1 MTIRFNIFLS
11 ALVRQ
16 SRVAFALAI
25 GLGFSAQSSMALATV
40 SAENSPDAAETAALA
55 PLPVH
60 ANTTRNIV
68 DALSS
73 RHYVTTRLND
83 ALSEQIYDGY
93 IEDLDPSKSYF
104 LASDIEE
111 FAALRFQLD
120 DTLQRGDLRPAFHI
134 FNRYQQRVLTRFES
148 ILAQLDKGVAV
159 YDFERDESLELD
171 REEAP
176 WAVNNAELD
185 DLWRKRIKNA
195 VLNLR
200 LADKEDEKIQEL
212 LVKRYKNRLTRT
224 RQTNSEDVY
233 QLYMNAFTRT
243 YDPHTQYFSPRTSE
257 NFNINM
263 SLSLEGIG
271 AVLQQEDEYTRV
283 VSLVP
288 AGPADK
294 SKQVFPDDK
303 IVAVAQGV
311 EGEMVDVVG
320 WRLDEVVQLIRGK
333 KDTVV
338 RLDVIPA
345 SSTDSSESKIVEIV
359 RNTVKLEEQSAKSEI
374 IEVEEA
380 GQTRKIGVIDIPTF
394 YIDFQAL
401 QKGEK
406 NFKSTTRDV
415 KDLLAGLMAEGV
427 EGVVIDLRNNGG
439 GSLQEAR
446 TLTGL
451 FIDRGPTVQIR
462 SKSNRVDILN
472 DRDIRTIYDGPLA
485 VLVNRLSASAS
496 EIFAGAMQDYE
507 RGLIIG
513 SQTFGKGTVQ
523 SLLPMNRGQLK
534 LTQAKFYRISGEST
548 QHKGIIPDIS
558 FPSDF
563 DLDSI
568 GESTLDGPLPWDQIS
583 ATSFRT
589 KQMIGP
595 WVAELGR
602 LHKARV
608 TEDPEFTYIA
618 DAAAY
623 RQLKAKQTA
632 VTLNEN
638 KRLQEKA
645 DSDTFWLTL
654 ENTKRLQQGLPEI
667 ASLDELREDNE
678 PVLASIEGSNATGI
692 TTGTETSDTDNAD
705 AENIGVQDLVGN
717 EMAGVVKMPSTAGST
732 SETVQGEIAKESIK
746 ADDAEAQQ
754 EEEEEDEEP
763 DAFLVETSNILLD
776 LISLEKRT
784 TAKKQAQQ
792 KI

>member
-1 MTIRFNIFLS
+1 MANRFDISSS
-11 ALVRQ
+11 AAARQLPRSLVLTAAL
-16 SRVAFALAI
+16 AFA
-25 GLGFSAQSSMALATV
+25 GSSGTALATV
-40 SAENSPDAAETAALA
+40 SAGNKAVTDEIAALA

-60 ANTTRNIV
+60 SNTTRNIV

-73 RHYVTTRLND
+73 RHYVTTELND
-83 ALSEQIYDGY
+83 LLSEQIYQGFL
-93 IEDLDPSKSYF
+93 EDLDPSKSYL
-104 LASDIEE
+104 LASDIAE
-111 FAALRFQLD
+111 FDSLRYQLD
-120 DTLQRGDLRPAFHI
+120 DTLLRGDAKPAFII
-134 FNRYQQRVLTRFES
+134 FNRYHQRVLARFES
-148 ILAQLDKGVAV
+148 ILAQLEKGTDVF
-159 YDFERDESLELD
+159 DFERDEFLELD

-176 WAVNNAELD
+176 WATNNAELD
-185 DLWRKRIKNA
+185 DLWRRRLKNA

-200 LADKEDEKIQEL
+200 LADKEPEKIQEL
-212 LVKRYKNRLTRT
+212 LLKRYKNRLTRT

-271 AVLQQEDEYTRV
+271 AVLQQEDEFTRV

-303 IVAVAQGV
+303 IVAVAQGL
-311 EGEMVDVVG
+311 EGEMIDVIG

-333 KDTVV
+333 KDTIV

-345 SSTDSSESKIVEIV
+345 SSTDSSESKIVKIV

-374 IEVEEA
+374 IEVEQF
-380 GQTRKIGVIDIPTF
+380 GHKRKIGVIDIPAF

-406 NFKSTTRDV
+406 DFKSTTRDV
-415 KDLLAGLMAEGV
+415 KLLLADLMAEGV

-485 VLVNRLSASAS
+485 VLVNRLSASAA

-507 RGLIIG
+507 RGVIIG

-558 FPSDF
+558 FPSNF

-595 WVAELGR
+595 LVTELDR

-608 TEDPEFTYIA
+608 TEDPEFTYMA

-623 RQLKAKQTA
+623 RKVRAQQTA
-632 VTLNEN
+632 VTLNESQ
-638 KRLQEKA
+638 RLKEKE
-645 DSDTFWLTL
+645 DSDTFWLAL

-667 ASLDELREDNE
+667 DSLDELQGDKE
-678 PVLASIEGSNATGI
+678 PVVAEIDGSGATGI
-692 TTGTETSDTDNAD
+692 TTD
-705 AENIGVQDLVGN
+705 AESGDLGEGDAALGEAQNLVGN
-717 EMAGVVKMPSTAGST
+717 ELAGVIEMPSATDPPAT
-732 SETVQGEIAKESIK
+732 LKQENPEKEG
-746 ADDAEAQQ
+746 AEPDI
-754 EEEEEDEEP
+754 EDTTENEEP
-763 DAFLVETSNILLD
+763 DAFLVETTNILLD
-776 LISLEKRT
+776 LISLGKQTAAEKQEQR
-784 TAKKQAQQ
+784 Q
-792 KI
+792 I

>member
-1 MTIRFNIFLS
+1 MANRFDISSS
-11 ALVRQ
+11 AAARQLPRSLVLTAAL
-16 SRVAFALAI
+16 AFA
-25 GLGFSAQSSMALATV
+25 GSSGTALATV
-40 SAENSPDAAETAALA
+40 SAGNKAVTDEIAALA

-60 ANTTRNIV
+60 SNTTRNIV

-73 RHYVTTRLND
+73 RHYVTTELND
-83 ALSEQIYDGY
+83 LLSEQIYQGFL
-93 IEDLDPSKSYF
+93 EDLDPSKSYL
-104 LASDIEE
+104 LASDIAE
-111 FAALRFQLD
+111 FDSLRYQLD
-120 DTLQRGDLRPAFHI
+120 DTLLRGDAKPAFII
-134 FNRYQQRVLTRFES
+134 FNRYHQRVLARFES
-148 ILAQLDKGVAV
+148 ILAQLEKGTDVF
-159 YDFERDESLELD
+159 DFERDESLELD

-176 WAVNNAELD
+176 WATNNAELD
-185 DLWRKRIKNA
+185 DLWRKRLKNA

-200 LADKEDEKIQEL
+200 LADKEPEKIQEL
-212 LVKRYKNRLTRT
+212 LLKRYKNRLTRT

-271 AVLQQEDEYTRV
+271 AVLQQEDEFTRV

-303 IVAVAQGV
+303 IVAVAQGL
-311 EGEMVDVVG
+311 EGEMIDVIG

-333 KDTVV
+333 KDTIV

-345 SSTDSSESKIVEIV
+345 SSTDSSESKIVKIV

-374 IEVEEA
+374 IEVEQF
-380 GQTRKIGVIDIPTF
+380 GHKRKIGVIDIPAF

-406 NFKSTTRDV
+406 DFKSTTRDV
-415 KDLLAGLMAEGV
+415 KVLLADLMAEGV

-507 RGLIIG
+507 RGVIIG

-558 FPSDF
+558 FPSNF

-595 WVAELGR
+595 LVTELDR

-608 TEDPEFTYIA
+608 TEDPEFTYMA

-623 RQLKAKQTA
+623 RKVRAQQTA
-632 VTLNEN
+632 VTLNESQ
-638 KRLQEKA
+638 RLKEKE
-645 DSDTFWLTL
+645 DSDTFWLAL

-667 ASLDELREDNE
+667 DSLDELQGDKE
-678 PVLASIEGSNATGI
+678 PVVAEIDGSGATGI
-692 TTGTETSDTDNAD
+692 TTD
-705 AENIGVQDLVGN
+705 AESGDLGEGDAALGEAQNLVGN
-717 EMAGVVKMPSTAGST
+717 ELAGVIEMPSATAPPAT
-732 SETVQGEIAKESIK
+732 LKQENPEKEG
-746 ADDAEAQQ
+746 AEPDI
-754 EEEEEDEEP
+754 EDTTENEEP
-763 DAFLVETSNILLD
+763 DAFLVETTNILLD
-776 LISLEKRT
+776 LISLGKQTAAEKQEQR
-784 TAKKQAQQ
+784 Q
-792 KI
+792 I

>member
-1 MTIRFNIFLS
+1 MANRFDISSS
-11 ALVRQ
+11 AAARQLPRSLVLTAAL
-16 SRVAFALAI
+16 AFA
-25 GLGFSAQSSMALATV
+25 GSSGTALATV
-40 SAENSPDAAETAALA
+40 SAGNKAVTDEIAALA

-60 ANTTRNIV
+60 SNTTRNIV

-73 RHYVTTRLND
+73 RHYVTTELND
-83 ALSEQIYDGY
+83 LLSEQIYQGFL
-93 IEDLDPSKSYF
+93 EDLDPSKSYL
-104 LASDIEE
+104 LASDIAE
-111 FAALRFQLD
+111 FDSLRYQLD
-120 DTLQRGDLRPAFHI
+120 DTLLRGDAKPAFII
-134 FNRYQQRVLTRFES
+134 FNRYHQRVLARFES
-148 ILAQLDKGVAV
+148 ILAQLEKGTDVF
-159 YDFERDESLELD
+159 DFERDEFLELD

-176 WAVNNAELD
+176 WATNNAELD
-185 DLWRKRIKNA
+185 DLWRRRLKNA

-200 LADKEDEKIQEL
+200 LADKEPEKIQEL
-212 LVKRYKNRLTRT
+212 LLKRYKNRLTRT

-271 AVLQQEDEYTRV
+271 AVLQQEDEFTRV

-303 IVAVAQGV
+303 IVAVAQGL
-311 EGEMVDVVG
+311 EGEMIDVIG

-333 KDTVV
+333 KDTIV

-345 SSTDSSESKIVEIV
+345 SSTDSSESKIVKIV

-374 IEVEEA
+374 IEVEQF
-380 GQTRKIGVIDIPTF
+380 GHKRKIGVIDIPAF

-406 NFKSTTRDV
+406 DFKSTTRDV
-415 KDLLAGLMAEGV
+415 KVLLADLIAEGV

-507 RGLIIG
+507 RGVIIG

-558 FPSDF
+558 FPSNF

-595 WVAELGR
+595 LVTELDR

-608 TEDPEFTYIA
+608 TEDPEFTYMA

-623 RQLKAKQTA
+623 RKVRAQQTA
-632 VTLNEN
+632 VTLNESQ
-638 KRLQEKA
+638 RLKEKE
-645 DSDTFWLTL
+645 DSDTFWLAL

-667 ASLDELREDNE
+667 DSLDELQGDKE
-678 PVLASIEGSNATGI
+678 PVVAEIDDSGATGI
-692 TTGTETSDTDNAD
+692 TTD
-705 AENIGVQDLVGN
+705 AESGDLGEGDAALGEAQNLVGN
-717 EMAGVVKMPSTAGST
+717 ELAGVIEMPSATDPPAT
-732 SETVQGEIAKESIK
+732 LKQENPEKEG
-746 ADDAEAQQ
+746 AEPDI
-754 EEEEEDEEP
+754 EDTTENEEP
-763 DAFLVETSNILLD
+763 DAFLVETTNILLD
-776 LISLEKRT
+776 LISLGKQTAAEKQEQR
-784 TAKKQAQQ
+784 Q
-792 KI
+792 I

>member
-1 MTIRFNIFLS
+1 MANRFDISSS
-11 ALVRQ
+11 AAARQLPRSLVLTAAL
-16 SRVAFALAI
+16 AFA
-25 GLGFSAQSSMALATV
+25 GSSGTALATV
-40 SAENSPDAAETAALA
+40 SAGNKAVTDEIAALA

-60 ANTTRNIV
+60 SNTTRNIV

-73 RHYVTTRLND
+73 RHYVTTELND
-83 ALSEQIYDGY
+83 LLSEQIYQGFL
-93 IEDLDPSKSYF
+93 EDLDPSKSYL
-104 LASDIEE
+104 LASDIAE
-111 FAALRFQLD
+111 FDSLRYQLD
-120 DTLQRGDLRPAFHI
+120 DTLLRGDAKPAFII
-134 FNRYQQRVLTRFES
+134 FNRYHQRVLARFES
-148 ILAQLDKGVAV
+148 ILAQLEKGTDVF
-159 YDFERDESLELD
+159 DFERDESLELD

-176 WAVNNAELD
+176 WATNNAELD
-185 DLWRKRIKNA
+185 DLWRRRLKNA

-200 LADKEDEKIQEL
+200 LADKEPEKIQEL
-212 LVKRYKNRLTRT
+212 LLKRYKNRLTRT

-271 AVLQQEDEYTRV
+271 AVLQQEDEFTRV

-303 IVAVAQGV
+303 IVAVAQGL
-311 EGEMVDVVG
+311 EGEMIDVIG

-333 KDTVV
+333 KDTIV

-345 SSTDSSESKIVEIV
+345 SSTDSSESKIVKIV

-374 IEVEEA
+374 IEVEQF
-380 GQTRKIGVIDIPTF
+380 GHKRKIGVIDIPAF

-406 NFKSTTRDV
+406 DFKSTTRDV
-415 KDLLAGLMAEGV
+415 KVLLADLMAEGV

-507 RGLIIG
+507 RGVIIG

-558 FPSDF
+558 FPSNF

-595 WVAELGR
+595 LVTELDR

-608 TEDPEFTYIA
+608 TEDPEFTYMA

-623 RQLKAKQTA
+623 RKVRAQQTA
-632 VTLNEN
+632 VTLNESQ
-638 KRLQEKA
+638 RLKEKE
-645 DSDTFWLTL
+645 DSDTFWLAL

-667 ASLDELREDNE
+667 DSLDELQGDKE
-678 PVLASIEGSNATGI
+678 PVVAEIDDSGATGI
-692 TTGTETSDTDNAD
+692 TTD
-705 AENIGVQDLVGN
+705 AESGDLGEGDAALGEAQNLVGN
-717 EMAGVVKMPSTAGST
+717 ELAGVIEMPSATDPPAT
-732 SETVQGEIAKESIK
+732 LKQENPEKEG
-746 ADDAEAQQ
+746 AEPDI
-754 EEEEEDEEP
+754 EDTTENEEP
-763 DAFLVETSNILLD
+763 DAFLVETTNILLD
-776 LISLEKRT
+776 LISLGKQTAAEKQEQR
-784 TAKKQAQQ
+784 Q
-792 KI
+792 I

>member
-1 MTIRFNIFLS
+1 MANRFDISSS
-11 ALVRQ
+11 AAARQLPRSLVLTAAL
-16 SRVAFALAI
+16 AFA
-25 GLGFSAQSSMALATV
+25 GSSGTALATV
-40 SAENSPDAAETAALA
+40 SAGNKAVTDEIAALA

-60 ANTTRNIV
+60 SNTTRNIV

-73 RHYVTTRLND
+73 RHYVTTELND
-83 ALSEQIYDGY
+83 LLSEQIYQGFL
-93 IEDLDPSKSYF
+93 EDLDPSKSYL
-104 LASDIEE
+104 LASDIAE
-111 FAALRFQLD
+111 FDTLRYQLD
-120 DTLQRGDLRPAFHI
+120 DTLLRGDAKPAFII
-134 FNRYQQRVLTRFES
+134 FNRYHQRVLARFES
-148 ILAQLDKGVAV
+148 ILAQLEKGTDVF
-159 YDFERDESLELD
+159 DFERDEFLELD

-176 WAVNNAELD
+176 WATNNAELD
-185 DLWRKRIKNA
+185 DLWRRRLKNA

-200 LADKEDEKIQEL
+200 LADKEPEKIQEL
-212 LVKRYKNRLTRT
+212 LLKRYKNRLTRT

-271 AVLQQEDEYTRV
+271 AVLQQEDEFTRV

-303 IVAVAQGV
+303 IVAVAQGL
-311 EGEMVDVVG
+311 EGEMIDVIG

-333 KDTVV
+333 KDTIV

-345 SSTDSSESKIVEIV
+345 SSTDSSESKIVKIV

-374 IEVEEA
+374 IEVEQF
-380 GQTRKIGVIDIPTF
+380 GHKRKIGVIDIPAF

-406 NFKSTTRDV
+406 DFKSTTRDV
-415 KDLLAGLMAEGV
+415 KVLLADLIAEGV

-507 RGLIIG
+507 RGVIIG

-558 FPSDF
+558 FPSNF

-583 ATSFRT
+583 ATRFRT

-595 WVAELGR
+595 LVTELDR

-608 TEDPEFTYIA
+608 TEDPEFTYMA

-623 RQLKAKQTA
+623 RKVRAQQTA
-632 VTLNEN
+632 VTLNESQ
-638 KRLQEKA
+638 RLKEKE
-645 DSDTFWLTL
+645 DSDTFWLAL

-667 ASLDELREDNE
+667 DSLDELQGDKE
-678 PVLASIEGSNATGI
+678 PVVAEIDDSGATGI
-692 TTGTETSDTDNAD
+692 TTD
-705 AENIGVQDLVGN
+705 AESGDLGEGDAALGEAQNLVGN
-717 EMAGVVKMPSTAGST
+717 ELAGVIEMPSATDPPAT
-732 SETVQGEIAKESIK
+732 LKQENPEKEG
-746 ADDAEAQQ
+746 AEPDI
-754 EEEEEDEEP
+754 EDTTENEEP
-763 DAFLVETSNILLD
+763 DAFLVETTNILLD
-776 LISLEKRT
+776 LISLGKQTAAEKQEQR
-784 TAKKQAQQ
+784 Q
-792 KI
+792 I

>member
-1 MTIRFNIFLS
+1 MANRFDISSS
-11 ALVRQ
+11 AAARQLPRSLVLTAAL
-16 SRVAFALAI
+16 AFA
-25 GLGFSAQSSMALATV
+25 GSSGTALATV
-40 SAENSPDAAETAALA
+40 SAGNKAVTDEIAALA

-60 ANTTRNIV
+60 SNTTRNIV

-73 RHYVTTRLND
+73 RHYVTTELND
-83 ALSEQIYDGY
+83 LLSEQIYQGFL
-93 IEDLDPSKSYF
+93 EDLDPSKSYL
-104 LASDIEE
+104 LASDIAE
-111 FAALRFQLD
+111 FDSLRYQLD
-120 DTLQRGDLRPAFHI
+120 DTLLRGDAKPAFII
-134 FNRYQQRVLTRFES
+134 FNRYHQRVLARFES
-148 ILAQLDKGVAV
+148 ILAQLEKGTDVF
-159 YDFERDESLELD
+159 DFERDESLELD

-176 WAVNNAELD
+176 WATNNAELD
-185 DLWRKRIKNA
+185 DLWRKRLKNA

-200 LADKEDEKIQEL
+200 LADKEPEKIQEL
-212 LVKRYKNRLTRT
+212 LLKRYKNRLTRT

-271 AVLQQEDEYTRV
+271 AVLQQEDEFTRV

-303 IVAVAQGV
+303 IVAVAQGL
-311 EGEMVDVVG
+311 EGEMIDVIG

-333 KDTVV
+333 KDTIV

-345 SSTDSSESKIVEIV
+345 SSTDSSESKIVQIV

-374 IEVEEA
+374 IEVEQF
-380 GQTRKIGVIDIPTF
+380 GHKRKIGVIDIPAF

-406 NFKSTTRDV
+406 DFKSTTRDV
-415 KDLLAGLMAEGV
+415 KVLLADLMAEGV

-507 RGLIIG
+507 RGVIIG

-558 FPSDF
+558 FPSNF

-595 WVAELGR
+595 LVTELDR

-608 TEDPEFTYIA
+608 TEDPEFTYMA

-623 RQLKAKQTA
+623 RKVRAQQTA
-632 VTLNEN
+632 VTLNESQ
-638 KRLQEKA
+638 RLKEKE
-645 DSDTFWLTL
+645 DSDTFWLAL

-667 ASLDELREDNE
+667 DSLDELQGDKE
-678 PVLASIEGSNATGI
+678 PVVAEIDGSGATGI
-692 TTGTETSDTDNAD
+692 TTD
-705 AENIGVQDLVGN
+705 AESGDLGEGDAALGEAQNLVGN
-717 EMAGVVKMPSTAGST
+717 ELAGVIEMPSATDPPAT
-732 SETVQGEIAKESIK
+732 LKQENPEKEG
-746 ADDAEAQQ
+746 AEPDI
-754 EEEEEDEEP
+754 EDTTENEEP
-763 DAFLVETSNILLD
+763 DAFLVETTNILLD
-776 LISLEKRT
+776 LISLGKQTAAEKQEQR
-784 TAKKQAQQ
+784 Q
-792 KI
+792 I

>member
-1 MTIRFNIFLS
+1 MANRFDISSS
-11 ALVRQ
+11 AAARQLPRSLVLTAAL
-16 SRVAFALAI
+16 AFA
-25 GLGFSAQSSMALATV
+25 GSSGTALATV
-40 SAENSPDAAETAALA
+40 SAGNKAVTDEIAALA

-60 ANTTRNIV
+60 SNTTRNIV

-73 RHYVTTRLND
+73 RHYVTTELND
-83 ALSEQIYDGY
+83 LLSEQIYQGFL
-93 IEDLDPSKSYF
+93 EDLDPSKSYL
-104 LASDIEE
+104 LASDIAE
-111 FAALRFQLD
+111 FDTLRYQLD
-120 DTLQRGDLRPAFHI
+120 DTLLRGDAKPAFII
-134 FNRYQQRVLTRFES
+134 FNRYHQRVLARFES
-148 ILAQLDKGVAV
+148 ILAQLEKGTDVF
-159 YDFERDESLELD
+159 DFERDESLELD

-176 WAVNNAELD
+176 WATNNAELD
-185 DLWRKRIKNA
+185 DLWRKRLKNA

-200 LADKEDEKIQEL
+200 LADKEPEKIQEL
-212 LVKRYKNRLTRT
+212 LLKRYKNRLTRT

-271 AVLQQEDEYTRV
+271 AVLQQEDEFTRV

-303 IVAVAQGV
+303 IVAVAQGL
-311 EGEMVDVVG
+311 EGEMIDVIG

-333 KDTVV
+333 KDTIV

-345 SSTDSSESKIVEIV
+345 SSTDSSESKIVQIV

-374 IEVEEA
+374 IEVEQF
-380 GQTRKIGVIDIPTF
+380 GHKRKIGVIDIPAF

-406 NFKSTTRDV
+406 DFKSTTRDV
-415 KDLLAGLMAEGV
+415 KVLLADLMAEGV

-507 RGLIIG
+507 RGVIIG

-558 FPSDF
+558 FPSNF

-595 WVAELGR
+595 LVTELDR

-608 TEDPEFTYIA
+608 TEDPEFTYMA

-623 RQLKAKQTA
+623 RKVRAQQTA
-632 VTLNEN
+632 VTLNESQ
-638 KRLQEKA
+638 RLKEKE
-645 DSDTFWLTL
+645 DSDTFWLAL

-667 ASLDELREDNE
+667 DSLDELQGDKE
-678 PVLASIEGSNATGI
+678 PVVAEIDGSGATGI
-692 TTGTETSDTDNAD
+692 TTD
-705 AENIGVQDLVGN
+705 AESGDLGEGDAALGEAQNLVGN
-717 EMAGVVKMPSTAGST
+717 ELAGVIEMPSATDPPAT
-732 SETVQGEIAKESIK
+732 LKQENPEKEG
-746 ADDAEAQQ
+746 AEPDI
-754 EEEEEDEEP
+754 EDTTENEEP
-763 DAFLVETSNILLD
+763 DAFLVETTNILLD
-776 LISLEKRT
+776 LISLGKQTAAEKQEQR
-784 TAKKQAQQ
+784 Q
-792 KI
+792 I

>member
-1 MTIRFNIFLS
+1 MANRFDISSS
-11 ALVRQ
+11 AAARQLPRSLVLTAAL
-16 SRVAFALAI
+16 AFA
-25 GLGFSAQSSMALATV
+25 GSSGTALATV
-40 SAENSPDAAETAALA
+40 SAGNKAVTDEIAALA

-60 ANTTRNIV
+60 SNTTRNIV

-73 RHYVTTRLND
+73 RHYVTTELND
-83 ALSEQIYDGY
+83 LLSEQIYQGFL
-93 IEDLDPSKSYF
+93 EDLDPSKSYL
-104 LASDIEE
+104 LASDIAE
-111 FAALRFQLD
+111 FDTLRYQLD
-120 DTLQRGDLRPAFHI
+120 DTLLRGDAKPAFII
-134 FNRYQQRVLTRFES
+134 FNRYHQRVLARFES
-148 ILAQLDKGVAV
+148 ILAQLEKGTDVF
-159 YDFERDESLELD
+159 DFERDEFLELD

-176 WAVNNAELD
+176 WATNNAELD
-185 DLWRKRIKNA
+185 DLWRRRLKNA

-200 LADKEDEKIQEL
+200 LADKEPEKIQEL
-212 LVKRYKNRLTRT
+212 LLKRYKNRLTRT

-271 AVLQQEDEYTRV
+271 AVLQQEDEFTRV

-303 IVAVAQGV
+303 IVAVAQGL
-311 EGEMVDVVG
+311 EGEMIDVIG

-333 KDTVV
+333 KDTIV

-345 SSTDSSESKIVEIV
+345 SSTDSSESKIVKIV

-374 IEVEEA
+374 IEVEQF
-380 GQTRKIGVIDIPTF
+380 GHKRKIGVIDIPAF

-406 NFKSTTRDV
+406 DFKSTTRDV
-415 KDLLAGLMAEGV
+415 KVLLADLIAEGV

-507 RGLIIG
+507 RGVIIG

-558 FPSDF
+558 FPSNF

-595 WVAELGR
+595 LVTELDR

-608 TEDPEFTYIA
+608 TEDPEFTYMA

-623 RQLKAKQTA
+623 RKVRAQQTA
-632 VTLNEN
+632 VTLNESQ
-638 KRLQEKA
+638 RLKEKE
-645 DSDTFWLTL
+645 DSDTFWLAL

-667 ASLDELREDNE
+667 DSLDELQGDKE
-678 PVLASIEGSNATGI
+678 PVVAEIDDSGATGI
-692 TTGTETSDTDNAD
+692 TTD
-705 AENIGVQDLVGN
+705 AESGDLGEGDAALGEAQNLVGN
-717 EMAGVVKMPSTAGST
+717 ELAGVIEMPSATAPPAT
-732 SETVQGEIAKESIK
+732 LKQENPEKEG
-746 ADDAEAQQ
+746 AEPDI
-754 EEEEEDEEP
+754 EDTTENEEP
-763 DAFLVETSNILLD
+763 DAFLVETTNILLD
-776 LISLEKRT
+776 LISLGKQTAAEKQEQR
-784 TAKKQAQQ
+784 Q
-792 KI
+792 I

>member
-1 MTIRFNIFLS
+1 MANRFDISSS
-11 ALVRQ
+11 AAARQLPRSLVLTAAL
-16 SRVAFALAI
+16 AFA
-25 GLGFSAQSSMALATV
+25 GSSGTALATV
-40 SAENSPDAAETAALA
+40 SAGNKAVTDEIAALA

-60 ANTTRNIV
+60 SNTTRNIV

-73 RHYVTTRLND
+73 RHYVTTELND
-83 ALSEQIYDGY
+83 LLSEQIYQGFL
-93 IEDLDPSKSYF
+93 EDLDPSKSYL
-104 LASDIEE
+104 LASDIAE
-111 FAALRFQLD
+111 FDTLRYQLD
-120 DTLQRGDLRPAFHI
+120 DTLLRGDAKPAFII
-134 FNRYQQRVLTRFES
+134 FNRYHQRVLARFES
-148 ILAQLDKGVAV
+148 ILAQLEKGTDVF
-159 YDFERDESLELD
+159 DFERDESLELD

-176 WAVNNAELD
+176 WATNNAELD
-185 DLWRKRIKNA
+185 DLWRKRLKNA

-200 LADKEDEKIQEL
+200 LADKEPEKIQEL
-212 LVKRYKNRLTRT
+212 LLKRYKNRLTRT

-271 AVLQQEDEYTRV
+271 AVLQQEDEFTRV

-303 IVAVAQGV
+303 IVAVAQGL
-311 EGEMVDVVG
+311 EGEMIDVIG

-333 KDTVV
+333 KDTIV

-345 SSTDSSESKIVEIV
+345 SSTDSSESKIVKIV

-374 IEVEEA
+374 IEVEQF
-380 GQTRKIGVIDIPTF
+380 GHKRKIGVIDIPAF

-406 NFKSTTRDV
+406 DFKSTTRDV
-415 KDLLAGLMAEGV
+415 KVLLADLIAEGV

-507 RGLIIG
+507 RGVIIG

-558 FPSDF
+558 FPSNF

-595 WVAELGR
+595 LVTELDR

-608 TEDPEFTYIA
+608 TEDPEFTYMA

-623 RQLKAKQTA
+623 RKVRAQQTA
-632 VTLNEN
+632 VTLNESQ
-638 KRLQEKA
+638 RLKEKE
-645 DSDTFWLTL
+645 DSDTFWLAL

-667 ASLDELREDNE
+667 DSLDELQGDKE
-678 PVLASIEGSNATGI
+678 PVVAEIDGSGATGI
-692 TTGTETSDTDNAD
+692 TTD
-705 AENIGVQDLVGN
+705 AESGDLGEGDAALGEAQNLVGN
-717 EMAGVVKMPSTAGST
+717 ELAGVIEMPSATDPPAT
-732 SETVQGEIAKESIK
+732 LKQENPEKEG
-746 ADDAEAQQ
+746 AEPDI
-754 EEEEEDEEP
+754 EDTTENEEP
-763 DAFLVETSNILLD
+763 DAFLVETTNILLD
-776 LISLEKRT
+776 LISLGKQTAAEKQEQR
-784 TAKKQAQQ
+784 Q
-792 KI
+792 I

>member
-1 MTIRFNIFLS
+1 MANRFDISSS
-11 ALVRQ
+11 AAARQLPRSLVLTAAL
-16 SRVAFALAI
+16 AFA
-25 GLGFSAQSSMALATV
+25 GSSGTALATV
-40 SAENSPDAAETAALA
+40 SAGNKAVTDEIAALA

-60 ANTTRNIV
+60 SNTTRNIV

-73 RHYVTTRLND
+73 RHYVTTELND
-83 ALSEQIYDGY
+83 LLSEQIYQGFL
-93 IEDLDPSKSYF
+93 EDLDPSKSYL
-104 LASDIEE
+104 LASDIAE
-111 FAALRFQLD
+111 FDTLRYQLD
-120 DTLQRGDLRPAFHI
+120 DTLLRGDAKPAFII
-134 FNRYQQRVLTRFES
+134 FNRYHQRVLARFES
-148 ILAQLDKGVAV
+148 ILAQLEKGTDVF
-159 YDFERDESLELD
+159 DFERDEFLELD

-176 WAVNNAELD
+176 WATNNAELD
-185 DLWRKRIKNA
+185 DLWRRRLKNA

-200 LADKEDEKIQEL
+200 LADKEPEKIQEL
-212 LVKRYKNRLTRT
+212 LLKRYKNRLTRT

-271 AVLQQEDEYTRV
+271 AVLQQEDEFTRV

-303 IVAVAQGV
+303 IVAVAQGL
-311 EGEMVDVVG
+311 EGEMIDVIG

-333 KDTVV
+333 KDTIV

-345 SSTDSSESKIVEIV
+345 SSTDSSESKIVKIV

-374 IEVEEA
+374 IEVEQF
-380 GQTRKIGVIDIPTF
+380 GHKRKIGVIDIPAF

-406 NFKSTTRDV
+406 DFKSTTRDV
-415 KDLLAGLMAEGV
+415 KVLLADLIAEGV

-507 RGLIIG
+507 RGVIIG

-558 FPSDF
+558 FPSNF

-595 WVAELGR
+595 LVTELDR

-608 TEDPEFTYIA
+608 TEDPEFTYMA

-623 RQLKAKQTA
+623 RKVRAQQTA
-632 VTLNEN
+632 VTLNESQ
-638 KRLQEKA
+638 RLKEKE
-645 DSDTFWLTL
+645 DSDTFWLAL

-667 ASLDELREDNE
+667 DSLDELQGDKE
-678 PVLASIEGSNATGI
+678 PVVAEIDDSGATGI
-692 TTGTETSDTDNAD
+692 TTD
-705 AENIGVQDLVGN
+705 AESGDLGEGDAALGEAQNLVGN
-717 EMAGVVKMPSTAGST
+717 ELAGVIEMPSATDPPAT
-732 SETVQGEIAKESIK
+732 LKQENPEKEG
-746 ADDAEAQQ
+746 AEPDI
-754 EEEEEDEEP
+754 EDTTENEEP
-763 DAFLVETSNILLD
+763 DAFLVETTNILLD
-776 LISLEKRT
+776 LISLGKQTAAEKQEQR
-784 TAKKQAQQ
+784 Q
-792 KI
+792 I

>member
-1 MTIRFNIFLS
+1 MANRFDISSS
-11 ALVRQ
+11 AAARQLPRSLVLTAAL
-16 SRVAFALAI
+16 AFA
-25 GLGFSAQSSMALATV
+25 GSSGTALATV
-40 SAENSPDAAETAALA
+40 SAGNKAVTDEIAALA

-60 ANTTRNIV
+60 SNTTRNIV

-73 RHYVTTRLND
+73 RHYVTTELND
-83 ALSEQIYDGY
+83 LLSEQIYQGFL
-93 IEDLDPSKSYF
+93 EDLDPSKSYL
-104 LASDIEE
+104 LASDIAE
-111 FAALRFQLD
+111 FDSLRYQLD
-120 DTLQRGDLRPAFHI
+120 DTLLRGDAKPAFII
-134 FNRYQQRVLTRFES
+134 FNRYHQRVLARFES
-148 ILAQLDKGVAV
+148 ILAQLEKGTDVF
-159 YDFERDESLELD
+159 DFERDEFLELD

-176 WAVNNAELD
+176 WATNNAELD
-185 DLWRKRIKNA
+185 DLWRRRLKNA

-200 LADKEDEKIQEL
+200 LADKEPEKIQEL
-212 LVKRYKNRLTRT
+212 LLKRYKNRLTRT

-271 AVLQQEDEYTRV
+271 AVLQQEDEFTRV

-303 IVAVAQGV
+303 IVAVAQGL
-311 EGEMVDVVG
+311 EGEMIDVIG

-333 KDTVV
+333 KDTIV

-345 SSTDSSESKIVEIV
+345 SSTDSSESKIVKIV

-374 IEVEEA
+374 IEVEQF
-380 GQTRKIGVIDIPTF
+380 GHKRKIGVIDIPAF

-406 NFKSTTRDV
+406 DFKSTTRDV
-415 KDLLAGLMAEGV
+415 RVLLADLMAEGV

-507 RGLIIG
+507 RGVIIG

-558 FPSDF
+558 FPSNF

-595 WVAELGR
+595 LVTELDR

-608 TEDPEFTYIA
+608 TEDPEFTYMA

-623 RQLKAKQTA
+623 RKGRAQQTA
-632 VTLNEN
+632 VTLNESQ
-638 KRLQEKA
+638 RLKEKE
-645 DSDTFWLTL
+645 DSDTFWLAL

-667 ASLDELREDNE
+667 DSLDELQGDKE
-678 PVLASIEGSNATGI
+678 PVVAEIDGSGATGI
-692 TTGTETSDTDNAD
+692 TTD
-705 AENIGVQDLVGN
+705 AESGDLGEGDAALGEAQNLVGN
-717 EMAGVVKMPSTAGST
+717 ELAGVIEMPSATDPPAT
-732 SETVQGEIAKESIK
+732 LKQENPEKEG
-746 ADDAEAQQ
+746 AEPDI
-754 EEEEEDEEP
+754 EDTTENEEP
-763 DAFLVETSNILLD
+763 DAFLVETTNILLD
-776 LISLEKRT
+776 LISLGKQTAAEK
-784 TAKKQAQQ
+784 QQ
-792 KI
+792 QRQI

>member
-1 MTIRFNIFLS
+1 MANRFDISSS
-11 ALVRQ
+11 AAARQLPRSLVLTAAL
-16 SRVAFALAI
+16 AFA
-25 GLGFSAQSSMALATV
+25 GSSGTALATV
-40 SAENSPDAAETAALA
+40 SAENKAVTDEIAALA

-60 ANTTRNIV
+60 SNTTRNIV

-73 RHYVTTRLND
+73 RHYVTTELND
-83 ALSEQIYDGY
+83 LLSEQIYQGFL
-93 IEDLDPSKSYF
+93 EDLDPSKSYL
-104 LASDIEE
+104 LASDIAE
-111 FAALRFQLD
+111 FDSLRYQLD
-120 DTLQRGDLRPAFHI
+120 DTLLRGDAKPAFII
-134 FNRYQQRVLTRFES
+134 FNRYHQRVLARFES
-148 ILAQLDKGVAV
+148 ILAQLEKGTDVF
-159 YDFERDESLELD
+159 DFERDEFLELD

-176 WAVNNAELD
+176 WATNNAELD
-185 DLWRKRIKNA
+185 DLWRKRLKNA

-200 LADKEDEKIQEL
+200 LADKEPEKIQEL
-212 LVKRYKNRLTRT
+212 LQKRYKNRLTRT

-271 AVLQQEDEYTRV
+271 AVLQQEDEFTRV

-303 IVAVAQGV
+303 IVAVAQGL
-311 EGEMVDVVG
+311 EGEMIDVIG

-333 KDTVV
+333 KDTIV

-345 SSTDSSESKIVEIV
+345 SSTDSSESKIVQIV

-374 IEVEEA
+374 IEVEQF
-380 GQTRKIGVIDIPTF
+380 GHKRKIGVIDIPAF

-406 NFKSTTRDV
+406 DFKSTTRDV
-415 KDLLAGLMAEGV
+415 KVLLADLMAEGV

-507 RGLIIG
+507 RGVIIG

-558 FPSDF
+558 FPSNF

-595 WVAELGR
+595 LVTELDR

-608 TEDPEFTYIA
+608 TEDPEFTYMA

-623 RQLKAKQTA
+623 RKVRAQQTA
-632 VTLNEN
+632 VTLNESQ
-638 KRLQEKA
+638 RLKEKE
-645 DSDTFWLTL
+645 DSDTFWLAL
-654 ENTKRLQQGLPEI
+654 ENTKRLQQGLSEI
-667 ASLDELREDNE
+667 DSLDELQGDKE
-678 PVLASIEGSNATGI
+678 PVVAEIDGSGATGI
-692 TTGTETSDTDNAD
+692 TTD
-705 AENIGVQDLVGN
+705 AESGDLGEGDAALGEAQNLVGN
-717 EMAGVVKMPSTAGST
+717 ELAGVIEMPSATAPPAT
-732 SETVQGEIAKESIK
+732 LKQENPEKEG
-746 ADDAEAQQ
+746 AEPDI
-754 EEEEEDEEP
+754 EDTTENEEP
-763 DAFLVETSNILLD
+763 DAFLVETTNILLD
-776 LISLEKRT
+776 LISLGKQTAAEKQEQR
-784 TAKKQAQQ
+784 Q
-792 KI
+792 I

>member
-1 MTIRFNIFLS
+1 MTNRFDIFSS
-11 ALVRQ
+11 AAALQLPR
-16 SRVAFALAI
+16 SLALTAAIAFAGSSGTAI
-25 GLGFSAQSSMALATV
+25 ATV
-40 SAENSPDAAETAALA
+40 SAGSKAVTDEIAALA

-60 ANTTRNIV
+60 SNTTRNIV

-73 RHYVTTRLND
+73 RHYVTTELND
-83 ALSEQIYDGY
+83 LLSEQIYQGFL
-93 IEDLDPSKSYF
+93 EDLDPSKSYL
-104 LASDIEE
+104 LASDIAE
-111 FAALRFQLD
+111 FDSLRYRLD
-120 DTLQRGDLRPAFHI
+120 DTLLRGDPQPAFII
-134 FNRYQQRVLTRFES
+134 FNRYHQRVLARFES
-148 ILAQLDKGVAV
+148 ILAQLEKGTDVF
-159 YDFERDESLELD
+159 DFERDESLELD

-176 WAVNNAELD
+176 WATSNAELD
-185 DLWRKRIKNA
+185 DLWRRRLKNA

-200 LADKEDEKIQEL
+200 LADKEPEKIQEL
-212 LVKRYKNRLTRT
+212 LQKRYKNRLTRT

-271 AVLQQEDEYTRV
+271 AVLQQEDEFTRV

-303 IVAVAQGV
+303 IVAVAQGL
-311 EGEMVDVVG
+311 EGEMVDVIG

-333 KDTVV
+333 KDTIV

-374 IEVEEA
+374 IEVEQF
-380 GQTRKIGVIDIPTF
+380 GHKRKIGVIDIPAF

-406 NFKSTTRDV
+406 DFKSTTRDV
-415 KDLLAGLMAEGV
+415 KVLLADLMAEGV

-507 RGLIIG
+507 RGVIIG

-558 FPSDF
+558 FPSNF

-595 WVAELGR
+595 LVTELDR

-608 TEDPEFTYIA
+608 TEDPEFTYMA

-623 RQLKAKQTA
+623 RKVRSQQTA
-632 VTLNEN
+632 ITLNES
-638 KRLQEKA
+638 KRLKEKE
-645 DSDTFWLTL
+645 DSDTFWLAL
-654 ENTKRLQQGLPEI
+654 ENTKRLKLGLPEI
-667 ASLDELREDNE
+667 DSLDELQGDKE
-678 PVLASIEGSNATGI
+678 PDVAAVDGSGATGI
-692 TTGTETSDTDNAD
+692 TTD
-705 AENIGVQDLVGN
+705 AESEDLGEGDAAPGEVQDLVGN
-717 EMAGVVKMPSTAGST
+717 ELAGVVEMPSATDPPATLKQENPENEG
-732 SETVQGEIAKESIK
+732 
-746 ADDAEAQQ
+746 AEPGI
-754 EEEEEDEEP
+754 EDTTEDEEP
-763 DAFLVETSNILLD
+763 DAFLVETTNILLD
-776 LISLEKRT
+776 LISLGKQTAAEK
-784 TAKKQAQQ
+784 QEQQ
-792 KI
+792 QI

>member
-1 MTIRFNIFLS
+1 MANRFDISSS
-11 ALVRQ
+11 AAARQLPRSLVLTAAL
-16 SRVAFALAI
+16 AFA
-25 GLGFSAQSSMALATV
+25 GSSGTALATV
-40 SAENSPDAAETAALA
+40 SAGNKAVTDEIAALA

-60 ANTTRNIV
+60 SNTTRNIV

-73 RHYVTTRLND
+73 RHYVTTELND
-83 ALSEQIYDGY
+83 LLSERIYQGFL
-93 IEDLDPSKSYF
+93 EDLDPSKSYL
-104 LASDIEE
+104 LASDIAE
-111 FAALRFQLD
+111 FDSLRYQLD
-120 DTLQRGDLRPAFHI
+120 DTLLRGDAKPAFII
-134 FNRYQQRVLTRFES
+134 FNRYHQRVLARFES
-148 ILAQLDKGVAV
+148 ILAQLEKGTDVF
-159 YDFERDESLELD
+159 DFERDEFLELD

-176 WAVNNAELD
+176 WATNNAELD
-185 DLWRKRIKNA
+185 DLWRRRLKNA

-200 LADKEDEKIQEL
+200 LADKEPEKIQEL
-212 LVKRYKNRLTRT
+212 LLKRYKNRLTRT

-271 AVLQQEDEYTRV
+271 AVLQQEDEFTRV

-303 IVAVAQGV
+303 IVAVAQGL
-311 EGEMVDVVG
+311 EGEMIDVIG

-333 KDTVV
+333 KDTIV

-345 SSTDSSESKIVEIV
+345 SSTDSSESKIVKIV

-374 IEVEEA
+374 IEVEQF
-380 GQTRKIGVIDIPTF
+380 GHKRKIGVIDIPAF

-406 NFKSTTRDV
+406 DFKSTTRDV
-415 KDLLAGLMAEGV
+415 KVLLADLMAEGV

-507 RGLIIG
+507 RGVIIG

-534 LTQAKFYRISGEST
+534 LTQA
-548 QHKGIIPDIS
+548 
-558 FPSDF
+558 
-563 DLDSI
+563 
-568 GESTLDGPLPWDQIS
+568 
-583 ATSFRT
+583 
-589 KQMIGP
+589 
-595 WVAELGR
+595 
-602 LHKARV
+602 
-608 TEDPEFTYIA
+608 
-618 DAAAY
+618 
-623 RQLKAKQTA
+623 
-632 VTLNEN
+632 
-638 KRLQEKA
+638 
-645 DSDTFWLTL
+645 
-654 ENTKRLQQGLPEI
+654 
-667 ASLDELREDNE
+667 
-678 PVLASIEGSNATGI
+678 
-692 TTGTETSDTDNAD
+692 
-705 AENIGVQDLVGN
+705 
-717 EMAGVVKMPSTAGST
+717 
-732 SETVQGEIAKESIK
+732 
-746 ADDAEAQQ
+746 
-754 EEEEEDEEP
+754 
-763 DAFLVETSNILLD
+763 
-776 LISLEKRT
+776 
-784 TAKKQAQQ
+784 
-792 KI
+792 